1 MKKLNSQFHYIE
13 LHFLVILFG
22 LTAILGKLI
31 HISAINVVL
40 YRTFFASI
48 GLLILL
54 VFLGQKIFIS
64 KKDGFQLLAT
74 GLVVFFHWYLFFE
87 AARISNVSI
96 SVVGLATSTLW
107 VALLQPFFDKTKIR
121 FLEILLGV
129 AVIVGLYLIF
139 QTQFNQWVGLLLSIG
154 SAILQAVFSIINSRF
169 TQKYPSLVITFYEM
183 IGAMFFTLFFLF
195 FLPLNSNE
203 SDFVFEMPQQLDWL
217 WLLILAIAC
226 TVYAYSGVV
235 RLLKYISAFTA
246 NLAINL
252 EPVYG
257 IIFAYFIFGDSEKM
271 TLGFY
276 AGTTIICAAVFGY
289 QIFGV
294 RKD

>member
-1 MKKLNSQFHYIE
+1 LKKHNSHFLYLE

-22 LTAILGKLI
+22 FTAILGKLI
-31 HISAINVVL
+31 HVSAINVVL

-48 GLLILL
+48 GLWVLL
-54 VFLGQKIFIS
+54 LFFKQKIVIAP
-64 KKDGFQLLAT
+64 KDTLMLMAT

-121 FLEILLGV
+121 FLEIVLGI

-139 QTQFNQWVGLLLSIG
+139 QTQLNQWVGLLLSIG

-195 FLPLNSNE
+195 ILPIGISKT
-203 SDFVFEMPQQLDWL
+203 DFEFEIPQNADWL
-217 WLLILAIAC
+217 WLLILALAC

-235 RLLKYISAFTA
+235 RLLKHISAFTA

-271 TLGFY
+271 TFGFY

-289 QIFGV
+289 QTFGV
-294 RKD
+294 RK